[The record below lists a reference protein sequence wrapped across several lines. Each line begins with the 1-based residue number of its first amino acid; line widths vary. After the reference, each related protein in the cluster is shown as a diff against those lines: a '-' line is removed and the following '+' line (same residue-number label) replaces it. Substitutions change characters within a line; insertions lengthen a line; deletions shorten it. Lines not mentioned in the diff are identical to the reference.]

1 MSAASFQSEIN
12 EIPHRFSKLL
22 FDVEKLKKP
31 EKIAST
37 FHIASDER
45 ILGYIKS
52 TVPLFTLTVD
62 GTVITDRAIYIHP
75 SHDDWAASN
84 RFPFDEICKYFI
96 YMDDEKSN
104 VYMSDIHSKSII
116 RGCTLFG
123 RNTGGIEL
131 RII

>member
-31 EKIAST
+31 EKIASAY
-37 FHIASDER
+37 HIASGER

-62 GTVITDRAIYIHP
+62 GTVITDHAIYIHP
-75 SHDDWAASN
+75 SHFRLMKSANISSTWMMKNPTSICQTSTARASSG
-84 RFPFDEICKYFI
+84 DVLSLAE
-96 YMDDEKSN
+96 
-104 VYMSDIHSKSII
+104 
-116 RGCTLFG
+116 TLAVL
-123 RNTGGIEL
+123 N
-131 RII
+131 

>member
-31 EKIAST
+31 EKIASAY
-37 FHIASDER
+37 HIASGER

-62 GTVITDRAIYIHP
+62 GTVITDNAIYIHH

-84 RFPFDEICKYFI
+84 RFPFDEICKYLI
-96 YMDDEKSN
+96 
-104 VYMSDIHSKSII
+104 
-116 RGCTLFG
+116 
-123 RNTGGIEL
+123 
-131 RII
+131 

>member
-31 EKIAST
+31 EKIASAY
-37 FHIASDER
+37 HIASGER

-62 GTVITDRAIYIHP
+62 GLY
-75 SHDDWAASN
+75 
-84 RFPFDEICKYFI
+84 YF
-96 YMDDEKSN
+96 YRPCHL
-104 VYMSDIHSKSII
+104 HSSQP
-116 RGCTLFG
+116 
-123 RNTGGIEL
+123 
-131 RII
+131 